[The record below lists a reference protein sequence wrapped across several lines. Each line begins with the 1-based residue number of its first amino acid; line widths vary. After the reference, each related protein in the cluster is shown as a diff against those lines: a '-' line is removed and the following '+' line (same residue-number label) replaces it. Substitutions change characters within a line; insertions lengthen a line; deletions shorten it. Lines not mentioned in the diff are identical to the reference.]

1 MAKSSKK
8 KIGTRARK
16 PGQGKEVKKKPK
28 VRAAKP
34 KRKSAIKFWLD
45 NKWAALTLLLLP
57 FLIYYQGIGFGYILD
72 DVIVLSEN
80 KYVKEGISGLGK
92 IFATDSFAGFLGEQE
107 ALVAGARYRPLSIAT
122 FAIEYG
128 LLGELNPRISHIIN
142 IVLYAL
148 TGLLIFRLLS
158 KMIQMEKSTKWFLSL
173 GFVTALLF
181 ILHPVHVEA
190 VANIKG
196 RDEIMALLCSL
207 AALYGVFEFLDKK
220 SWLWLGLGLFSY
232 FLGLLAKENT
242 ITFLAVI
249 PLSIFFFRKKQIKD
263 YLFVLLPLLVVTA
276 IYLAIRIQA
285 VGALFAPPA
294 NPNLIMNN
302 NFRDMN
308 LAESYATVFY
318 TLGLYLKLL
327 VFPHPLTH
335 DYYPYHIPIMN
346 WLDWRTLLS
355 FSLYLGLGIYALWG
369 LLKKQLPAWCIW
381 YYLATLSIVSNIFFS
396 VGTFMSERF
405 IYMPSLGAMLLLSYL
420 LLVLLKNRLPQQQ
433 QLLVPTILIGV
444 LAIGFF
450 IRSYTRVPVWEN
462 ELTLN
467 RAAIEVSKN
476 SARAN
481 QFMGYALYRQSIG
494 TKDAAQKKALLDEAT
509 PYIDKALSIVPDY
522 KDAIKS
528 KAGLLAGYYQRDKDL
543 DKLLNGF
550 YVLLTQNHVNFIDQY
565 MEYLNPRAASDRL
578 LQFYHR
584 TGFELFWKE
593 QQNTTLAQRY
603 LNYGFSLDN
612 TDQTILEDLCIFHYE
627 SGNTQQARTFLESL
641 KLKHGLTPR
650 VAQIAK
656 KM

>member
-565 MEYLNPRAASDRL
+565 MEYLNPRADSDRL